1 MAKIGGFR
9 SWRLVGFWVWIGALC
24 VALSVAPMVIFV
36 LAWFDGGS
44 DGGVLAWFELML
56 SWVFF
61 FFFFNVVL
69 VLV

>member
-44 DGGVLAWFELML
+44 DGGVLALF
-56 SWVFF
+56 
-61 FFFFNVVL
+61 
-69 VLV
+69 